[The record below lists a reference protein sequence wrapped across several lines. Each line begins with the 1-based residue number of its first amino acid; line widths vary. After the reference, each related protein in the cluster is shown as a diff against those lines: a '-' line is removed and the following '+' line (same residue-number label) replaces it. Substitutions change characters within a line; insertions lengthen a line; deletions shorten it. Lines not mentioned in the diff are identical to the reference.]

1 MTTSRRHRA
10 AALAAALLLALATA
24 GCGGDDESGASPA
37 GGGADG
43 PGVLEGASFTVGS
56 KDFGENIALGQMM
69 ILLLEREGATVEDKT
84 NIKGTVNTRTA
95 LTSGEIDMY
104 WEYTGTGWVTILRHT
119 EPLDGPEEQYEAV
132 AREDLERNGVQWSP
146 PAELDNT
153 YAFATLRETAEE
165 LDVATLSDV
174 AELAR
179 TDPDE
184 VTFCIESEFSTRD
197 DGMPGLLAAYGI
209 DVPEGNVHVL
219 DGGVIYTE
227 TQKGELCNF
236 GEVFN
241 TSGHIEPMGL
251 VVLEDDLGFFPA
263 YQPALTA
270 RAELY
275 AEHPELLDLVEELLP
290 HLDVAGIRAINER
303 IEVDGDDPRTVVEE
317 WMTEKGLL

>member
-1 MTTSRRHRA
+1 MLKPRHFVA
-10 AALAAALLLALATA
+10 AMLALALTA
-24 GCGGDDESGASPA
+24 CGSGANEVEQGSL
-37 GGGADG
+37 GQELQGAT
-43 PGVLEGASFTVGS
+43 FTVGS
-56 KDFGENIALGQMM
+56 KDFSESIILGYITIEM
-69 ILLLEREGATVEDKT
+69 LRAHGATVNDKT
-84 NIKGTVNTRTA
+84 NIKGSTNTRNA
-95 LTSGEIDMY
+95 LLSGEIDMY
-104 WEYTGTGWVTILRHT
+104 WDYTGTGWITYLNKT
-119 EPLDGPEEQYEAV
+119 EPLPDPQQQYEAV
-132 AREDLERNGVQWSP
+132 AKEDLEANNVVWGQ
-146 PAELDNT
+146 PAPLNNT

-209 DVPEGNVHVL
+209 EVPEGNVHVL

-227 TQKGELCNF
+227 TRKGELCNF

-241 TSGHIEPMGL
+241 TSGHIEPLGL
-251 VVLEDDLGFFPA
+251 VVLEDDLGFFPT

-275 AEHPELLDLVEELLP
+275 AEHPEVLDLVEELLP
-290 HLDVAGIRAINER
+290 HLDVAEMRAINER
-303 IEVDGDDPRTVVEE
+303 IEVDGEDPRTVVEE
-317 WMTEKGLL
+317 WMTEEGLL